1 MLATI
6 VPRTRRFLDVKVAV
20 AASCALACALFL
32 AAQASHAQAQS
43 AAFPNRPITLVV
55 GFTPGGSNDLIARA
69 VAPKLSEILGV
80 PVVVENKPGA
90 SGTIGTAFT
99 VNSKPDG
106 HTITLGSTSVLS
118 IAPHTVANLP
128 FKESDLAAV
137 STVAASASVIA
148 VNPNVPAKSMNE
160 LIALAKTKQVSLAS
174 AGAGGISHLNIEFIK
189 AETGGKFLHVAY
201 KGAAPGVTDVVGGHV
216 DGIVMDYSALAEMI
230 KQGRMR
236 AIAASK
242 PIDGIPTSPMAIS
255 PWYGVMAPA
264 QTPKS
269 TIATLHAAFVKALN
283 DPDVKSKLEKMGIE
297 PFVLATPEEAGSY
310 MRADSARW
318 AKVIKESG
326 LKFD

>member
-1 MLATI
+1 MFATI
-6 VPRTRRFLDVKVAV
+6 VPRARRFFDVKGHV
-20 AASCALACALFL
+20 AASCTLACALLL
-32 AAQASHAQAQS
+32 AATVAGAQAG
-43 AAFPNRPITLVV
+43 FPNRPITLVV

-99 VNSKPDG
+99 ANSKPDG

-118 IAPHTVANLP
+118 IAPHTVANIP
-128 FKESDLAAV
+128 YKESDLTAV

-160 LIALAKTKQVSLAS
+160 LIALAKTKPVSLAS

-189 AETGGKFLHVAY
+189 AETGGNFLHVAY

-236 AIAASK
+236 AVAASK
-242 PIDGIPTSPMAIS
+242 PIEGIPASPMVIS

-269 TIATLHAAFVKALN
+269 TLATLHAAFTKALN
-283 DPDVKSKLEKMGIE
+283 DPDVRAKLEKMGIE
-297 PFVLATPEEAGSY
+297 PFVLATPEEAEAY

-318 AKVIKESG
+318 AKVVKESG
-326 LKFD
+326 IKFE